1 MKTKACAILKAI
13 TDSESTAA
21 AFCPAETLGL
31 HALVLLNQEVSAC
44 IIKVTLF
51 WQNLPAFHH
60 VIRRTVQEL
69 ELVVRFHLQLFSHGK
84 SLPRQSIL
92 TKPLVISKVY
102 HSQVFHRS
110 HINGPVKFIEN
121 LGLNL
126 GFISVI

>member
-1 MKTKACAILKAI
+1 MKTKACALLKAI

-69 ELVVRFHLQLFSHGK
+69 ELVVRFHLVIQPWEKFA
-84 SLPRQSIL
+84 Q
-92 TKPLVISKVY
+92 TKYSDKTPGYK
-102 HSQVFHRS
+102 
-110 HINGPVKFIEN
+110 
-121 LGLNL
+121 
-126 GFISVI
+126 